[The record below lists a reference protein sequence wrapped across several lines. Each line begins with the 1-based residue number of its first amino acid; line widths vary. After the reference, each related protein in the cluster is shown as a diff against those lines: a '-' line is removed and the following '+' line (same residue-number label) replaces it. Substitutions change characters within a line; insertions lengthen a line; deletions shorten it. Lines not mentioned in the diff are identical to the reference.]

1 MMEFEFE
8 LTADDIEQHAQDLI
22 GFHEEFSEFYRTS
35 TRNAAPQALDYL
47 KGQLL
52 CESRRNMS
60 QMSIRVTNV
69 NEQALSNFISTSPW
83 QDAPL
88 IEAISAKS
96 VCVMS
101 SCEPWGANALIL
113 DESGIAKQGHKSVGV
128 ARQYCGALGKV
139 DSCQMGVF
147 LAYSTP
153 EQATLIDRRL
163 FLPEAW
169 VEDPERCEEAGIP
182 KDAQVFRTKAELGLE
197 MILQAKQREM
207 PFAFVG
213 MDAHY
218 GQQPWLLTRLGR
230 EYLIYVAD
238 IPKDTRVY
246 LTYPDIGVP
255 PRKGPRGRHPSKPR
269 VLQGEAVEVRNLM
282 KDVPLRRLKVRQTQR
297 GKLCIGFA
305 ALRVFRIED
314 DLPLP
319 KPVWLLIRQELDA
332 SQTKFS
338 FSNAPASIPL
348 KTLADWQSRRYWVE
362 RALQDAKGLAGLDE
376 YQVIG
381 WRGWHHHM
389 TMVLLA
395 MLFLLQLKQSL
406 RSKAPLITLQD
417 AVEILEV
424 VLPKKQLTFEEAV
437 DHIRDKHLN
446 RLRSRNSR
454 LRRQNVQLKAV
465 AGFS

>member
-1 MMEFEFE
+1 MMTFE
-8 LTADDIEQHAQDLI
+8 LNADDIDQHAQDLI
-22 GFHEEFSEFYRTS
+22 KFHERFSAFFQTA
-35 TRNAAPQALDYL
+35 TRPVASHALEYL

-60 QMSIRVTNV
+60 RMSVRVTKI

-88 IEAISAKS
+88 IEAIGAEAVS
-96 VCVMS
+96 VMS
-101 SCEPWGANALIL
+101 ACEPWGAHALIL
-113 DESGIAKQGHKSVGV
+113 DESGIAKQGKKSIGV

-139 DSCQMGVF
+139 DNCQVGVF
-147 LAYSTP
+147 LAYSAP

-163 FLPEAW
+163 FLPAAW
-169 VEDPERCEEAGIP
+169 VDDPERCEAAGIP
-182 KDAQVFRTKAELGLE
+182 QAAQVFRSKAELGLE
-197 MILQAKQREM
+197 MILHAKQRGI
-207 PFAFVG
+207 PFAFVS

-218 GQQPWLLTRLGR
+218 GQQPWLLSRL
-230 EYLIYVAD
+230 EQEDLVYVAD
-238 IPKDTRVY
+238 IPEETNVY
-246 LTYPDIGVP
+246 LTSPAVGVP
-255 PRKGPRGRHPSKPR
+255 QRKGHRGRRPSKPR
-269 VLQGEAVEVRNLM
+269 VLHGEAIKVKNLM
-282 KDVPLRRLKVRQTQR
+282 KQMPLRVFKVRDTQR
-297 GKLCIGFA
+297 GALWIRFA
-305 ALRVFRIED
+305 ALRVFRIEE
-314 DLPLP
+314 DLPAP
-319 KPVWLLIRQELDA
+319 KSVWLLIRQELDA
-332 SQTKFS
+332 SDTKFS

-395 MLFLLQLKQSL
+395 MLFLLQLKQTL
-406 RSKAPLITLQD
+406 RSKAPLIALQD

-424 VLPKKQLTFEEAV
+424 VMPQKQLTFEEAV
-437 DHIRDKHLN
+437 DHIRKKHLN

-454 LRRQNVQLKAV
+454 LRSQKTQLKAV
-465 AGFS
+465 GFS

>member
-8 LTADDIEQHAQDLI
+8 LTADDIGQHAQDLL
-22 GFHEEFSEFYRTS
+22 GFHEQFSEFYRTS
-35 TRNAAPQALDYL
+35 TRNASPQALEYL

-60 QMSIRVTNV
+60 QMSVRVTNM

-83 QDAPL
+83 QDVPL
-88 IEAISAKS
+88 IEAIGAQS

-113 DESGIAKQGHKSVGV
+113 DESGIGKQGHKSVGV
-128 ARQYCGALGKV
+128 SRQYCGALGKV
-139 DSCQMGVF
+139 DNCQMGVF

-182 KDAQVFRTKAELGLE
+182 KDAQVFHTKAELGLE

-218 GQQPWLLTRLGR
+218 GQQPWLLTRLER
-230 EYLIYVAD
+230 ENLVYMAD
-238 IPKDTRVY
+238 IPQDTRVY
-246 LTYPDIGVP
+246 LTYPNIGVP
-255 PRKGPRGRHPSKPR
+255 KRKGSRGRPPSKPR
-269 VLQGEAVEVRNLM
+269 VLHGEAVEVRNLI
-282 KDVPLRRLKVRQTQR
+282 KDVSLRRLKVRQTQR
-297 GKLCIGFA
+297 GELRIRFA

-319 KPVWLLIRQELDA
+319 KPVWLLIRQELDT
-332 SQTKFS
+332 SETKFS

-348 KTLADWQSRRYWVE
+348 KTLAEWQSRRYWVE

-395 MLFLLQLKQSL
+395 MLFLLQLKQTL

-437 DHIRDKHLN
+437 EHIRDKHLN

-454 LRRQNVQLKAV
+454 LRSQKVQLKAV

>member
-1 MMEFEFE
+1 MMRFE
-8 LTADDIEQHAQDLI
+8 LTVDDIQQHAQDLF
-22 GFHEEFSEFYRTS
+22 GFHERFSEFFRTS
-35 TRNAAPQALDYL
+35 TRNVGSHALEYM

-60 QMSIRVTNV
+60 QMSVRVTKV
-69 NEQALSNFISTSPW
+69 DEQALSNFISTSPW

-88 IEAISAKS
+88 IEAIGAEA
-96 VCVMS
+96 VLVMS

-113 DESGIAKQGHKSVGV
+113 DESGIAKQGKKSVGV

-139 DSCQMGVF
+139 DNCQVGVF

-153 EQATLIDRRL
+153 EQATLINRRL

-169 VEDPERCEEAGIP
+169 VEDPRRCEEAGIP
-182 KDAQVFRTKAELGLE
+182 QDAQVFRTKAELGLE
-197 MILQAKQREM
+197 MILQAKQQGI
-207 PFAFVG
+207 PFEFVG

-218 GQQPWLLTRLGR
+218 GHQPWLLSRLDQ
-230 EYLIYVAD
+230 EDLIYVAD
-238 IPKDTRVY
+238 IPENTRVS
-246 LTYPDIGVP
+246 LAYPNIGVP
-255 PRKGPRGRHPSKPR
+255 QRKGNRGRHPCKPR
-269 VLQGEAVEVRNLM
+269 VLEGEAVEVKDLM
-282 KDVPLRRLKVRQTQR
+282 KDIPLQLLKVRDTQR
-297 GKLCIGFA
+297 GELYIRFG
-305 ALRVFRIED
+305 ALQVFRIEE
-314 DLPLP
+314 DLPVP
-319 KPVWLLIRQELDA
+319 KPVWVLIRQALGA
-332 SQTKFS
+332 SETKFS

-395 MLFLLQLKQSL
+395 MLFLVQLKQTL
-406 RSKAPLITLQD
+406 RPKAPLITLQD

-424 VLPKKQLTFEEAV
+424 VMPKKQLTFEEAV
-437 DHIRDKHLN
+437 DHIRQKHLN
-446 RLRSRNSR
+446 RFRSRNSR
-454 LRRQNVQLKAV
+454 LRSQKTQLKAV
-465 AGFS
+465 GFS